1 MFLSD
6 LSIKQPVFATMM
18 MAALAVLGIS
28 SYRQL
33 KVDMFPSVEFPI
45 VTVSTVYPGASPE
58 TVEREVTKRI
68 EESINTVQGIKHV
81 ESTSQ
86 EGLSNIVIFF
96 NLEVST
102 QVASQ
107 DIRGKVA
114 GIRGD
119 LPREIEEPIVQ
130 RIDPGALP
138 IVSVAVN
145 APGLAPQ
152 AATDLADKVV
162 KRRLEN
168 VPGVGAVNLVGEAK
182 REIQVIVDRARL
194 EAYHLSLADVVAG
207 LQHENV
213 DSPAG
218 SADRG
223 ATEALVRVTA
233 RGRSAADIAA
243 IPVKRRG
250 SMAIFVRDVA
260 QVMDGVEEAKNAA
273 FLDEQPALA
282 LDVQKQSGANTVAV
296 ADGVRAAV
304 AKIGRDLPPGVSL
317 QVVRD
322 DSTFIRDSIHD
333 VNTTMIIGGILT
345 VFIVFLF
352 LNSWRSTVITGLTL
366 PISVVAAFIAMKAFG
381 FTINVLTLMG
391 LSLAIGMLIDDAI
404 VVRENIVRHLQRGKD
419 HFQAARDGTAEI
431 GLAVMA
437 TTFTIVAVFIPVAF
451 MGGMV
456 GRFFYEFGITVAAA
470 VLVSL
475 FVSFTLDPMLSS
487 RWVDPDVEHEAASL
501 EPRGFVKRLLHRF
514 NRRFDDLHVGY
525 ERMLGWALRH
535 RLAVMGLAALAFL
548 GSFPILAILG
558 GDFMPDFNRG
568 EYQVAFKST
577 PGATLRET
585 SQRAREMV
593 RRLKSLPDVEY
604 TYTTIGAAGAQ
615 YRPVTEGTT
624 YVKLKEGTR
633 GKTFSQV
640 LGDARH
646 VIEEVPGMSFGL
658 FEAGPFGQKPIQIS
672 VRGPE
677 VDELDRI
684 SRELVGSMQKI
695 RGVADIE
702 TSLEKSKPEL
712 KVRVDRGRAS
722 DVGLGAG
729 AIATTLRAAVA
740 GEVATR
746 VEDAGG
752 DSHDVRVRLRPDQR
766 RYADDLLAL
775 TVPSDKDDLSG
786 TDGEKS
792 LVPLREVARA
802 DAGTGP
808 STIRRKDLQ
817 REVRISANP
826 DGRSLGE
833 ISADIEK
840 AAAAIRLEP
849 GYDIVHGG
857 DAEELKDMFANMFQ
871 ALFLA
876 VVFIYLILASQFGSF
891 VHPLAIMLSLPLSL
905 VGVALAL
912 LATHDTLNIMSMI
925 GLIMLMGLVTKNAI
939 LLVDFT
945 NQARASGL
953 HRRDALIRAGSTR
966 LRPIVMTT
974 LAMIFGMLP
983 LAFAIG
989 AGAEMRA
996 PMARAVIGG
1005 LITSTLLTL
1014 VVVPVV
1020 YTYLDDLRPAAVLGW
1035 LRRPWR
1041 RRAEAG
1047 EPAPRGAGA
1056 TPQPAD

>member
-18 MAALAVLGIS
+18 MAALAVLGLV

-33 KVDMFPSVEFPI
+33 NVDQFPDIEFPI
-45 VTVSTVYPGASPE
+45 VTVTTQYAGASPE
-58 TVEREVTKRI
+58 TVEREVTKKI
-68 EESINTVQGIKHV
+68 EEAINTVEGIKHV

-96 NLEVST
+96 RLEVST

-114 GIRGD
+114 SIRGE

-130 RIDPGALP
+130 RIDPNAMP
-138 IVSVAVN
+138 IVSLAVN
-145 APGLAPQ
+145 APGLDPR
-152 AATDLADKVV
+152 AATELADKLI
-162 KRRLEN
+162 KRRLET
-168 VPGVGAVNLVGEAK
+168 VPGVGAVNLVGEST
-182 REIQVIVDRARL
+182 REIQVVVDRSRL
-194 EAYHLSLADVVAG
+194 EAYHLSLAQVVDA
-207 LQHENV
+207 LRSENI
-213 DSPAG
+213 DYPAG
-218 SADRG
+218 STDRG
-223 ATEALVRVTA
+223 ASEAIVRVAA
-233 RGRSAADIAA
+233 RGRSALDIER
-243 IPVKRRG
+243 IPVKRAG
-250 SMAIFVRDVA
+250 DATLYVRDVA
-260 QVMDGVEEAKNAA
+260 QVLDGVEEPKNLAL
-273 FLDEQPALA
+273 LDLRPALA
-282 LDVQKQSGANTVAV
+282 LDVLKQSGANTVAV
-296 ADGVRAAV
+296 ADGVRAA
-304 AKIGRDLPPGVSL
+304 AARLDGELPAGVSL

-333 VNTTMIIGGILT
+333 VNTTMIIGGLLT
-345 VFIVFLF
+345 VLIVFLF

-366 PISVVAAFIAMKAFG
+366 PISVISAFTVMKVFG
-381 FTINVLTLMG
+381 FTINVMTLMG

-419 HFQAARDGTAEI
+419 HFQAAREGTAEI

-451 MGGMV
+451 MGGLV

-487 RWVDPDVEHEAASL
+487 RWVDPDVEHEG
-501 EPRGFVKRLLHRF
+501 EPGHEGNWLHRGLSAF
-514 NRRFDDLHVGY
+514 NRWFDDLHVKY
-525 ERMLGWALRH
+525 ERWLGWALDH
-535 RLAVMGLAALAFL
+535 RLTVLAVAVLTFV
-548 GSFPILAILG
+548 GSFPILGALG

-568 EYQVAFKST
+568 EYQIAIKAT

-585 SQRAREMV
+585 GERAREVV
-593 RRLKSLPDVEY
+593 RRLQTLPDIEY
-604 TYTTIGAAGAQ
+604 TYTTIGESGTT
-615 YRPVTEGTT
+615 YRPVTEGTIF
-624 YVKLKEGTR
+624 VKLRDSK
-633 GKTFSQV
+633 GKSFSQV
-640 LGDARH
+640 LREARQA
-646 VIEEVPGMSFGL
+646 IEDLPGLTFGL

-672 VRGPE
+672 VRGAD

-684 SRELVGSMQKI
+684 SRELVQAMQRTPGI
-695 RGVADIE
+695 ADVE

-712 KVRVDRGRAS
+712 KLRVDRARAN
-722 DVGLGAG
+722 DLEMKAG
-729 AIATTLRAAVA
+729 AIGTTLRAAVA
-740 GEVATR
+740 GEVAT
-746 VEDAGG
+746 VIEDEKGE
-752 DSHDVRVRLRPDQR
+752 SHDVRVRLRADQR
-766 RYADDLLAL
+766 RFADDLLEL
-775 TVPSDKDDLSG
+775 TVPSDRDDPFR
-786 TDGEKS
+786 DKV
-792 LVPLREVARA
+792 LVPLREVATA
-802 DAGTGP
+802 EEATSA

-817 REVRISANP
+817 REVRVSANP

-833 ISADIEK
+833 ISADIER
-840 AAAAIRLEP
+840 AAAAIRLPP

-857 DAEELKDMFANMFQ
+857 DTEELKDMFANMFQ

-876 VVFIYLILASQFGSF
+876 VVFIYLILASQFASF
-891 VHPLAIMLSLPLSL
+891 THPLSIMLSLPLSL

-912 LATHDTLNIMSMI
+912 LFTGDNLNIMSMI

-939 LLVDFT
+939 LLVDFA
-945 NQARASGL
+945 NQGRREGL
-953 HRRDALIRAGSTR
+953 GRREALLRAGATR

-983 LAFAIG
+983 LALAIG

-1014 VVVPVV
+1014 LVVPVV
-1020 YTYLDDLRPAAVLGW
+1020 YTYLDGFGPQTVREWLGARRRPAETGV
-1035 LRRPWR
+1035 PD
-1041 RRAEAG
+1041 
-1047 EPAPRGAGA
+1047 A
-1056 TPQPAD
+1056 TPATE